1 MIKEKRFN
9 KEITS
14 YCILAVISIMC
25 VTLFCK
31 SSPIYPICD
40 LPDANTWLIQAK
52 QVLSGLVPYKDI
64 YEHKGP
70 LQIFAYLFAA
80 LPCFNRFEGLYI
92 TELVLFIIYS
102 IGVYKTSKLFGEKYN
117 LLATIISIFVISLS
131 SAFSST
137 GSSEELLLSTF
148 IWSVYFMVKNIQSN
162 QIFKPFDVLLIGAFC
177 AIRLWTKY
185 NLCFFDVILVVYV
198 LAYYIKNKWNIWKT
212 ILYYILG
219 FACVTVP
226 LLIYF
231 AVKGALYDLFYV
243 YFYIVIFK
251 YYTAVGSIH
260 NYNTFIIKALT
271 VMPVILCMLP
281 NIIDIRSK
289 NRKKEDV
296 FYLIT
301 FFLFLIY
308 IVYSSTWWSYYFLD
322 LFAFLIF
329 FVTKSLNNKP
339 KFSLP
344 ILIVV
349 IASMFVIN
357 SSQIETFKFD
367 KSEYKQFEIA
377 EIVNSVDNPK
387 LYYYQAENGGFYIY
401 SDTMPF
407 TRYFTNYN
415 INAEEATNE
424 RQKVIENKEA
434 DFVLSKQPQELEGYI
449 LVKETPIP
457 NWDVVFEEKFNKG
470 YKQYYLYEKA
480 ENLK

>member
-1 MIKEKRFN
+1 
-9 KEITS
+9 
-14 YCILAVISIMC
+14 
-25 VTLFCK
+25 
-31 SSPIYPICD
+31 
-40 LPDANTWLIQAK
+40 
-52 QVLSGLVPYKDI
+52 
-64 YEHKGP
+64 
-70 LQIFAYLFAA
+70 
-80 LPCFNRFEGLYI
+80 
-92 TELVLFIIYS
+92 
-102 IGVYKTSKLFGEKYN
+102 
-117 LLATIISIFVISLS
+117 
-131 SAFSST
+131 
-137 GSSEELLLSTF
+137 
-148 IWSVYFMVKNIQSN
+148 
-162 QIFKPFDVLLIGAFC
+162 
-177 AIRLWTKY
+177 
-185 NLCFFDVILVVYV
+185 
-198 LAYYIKNKWNIWKT
+198 
-212 ILYYILG
+212 
-219 FACVTVP
+219 
-226 LLIYF
+226 
-231 AVKGALYDLFYV
+231 
-243 YFYIVIFK
+243 
-251 YYTAVGSIH
+251 
-260 NYNTFIIKALT
+260 
-271 VMPVILCMLP
+271 MPVILCMLP

-301 FFLFLIY
+301 FFLFFIY
-308 IVYSSTWWSYYFLD
+308 IVYSSAWWSYYFLD

-387 LYYYQAENGGFYIY
+387 LYYYKAENGGFYIY

-424 RQKVIENKEA
+424 HQKVIENKEA

>member
-1 MIKEKRFN
+1 MIKEKLFN

-117 LLATIISIFVISLS
+117 LLATIISIFVVSLS
-131 SAFSST
+131 SAFSAT

-148 IWSVYFMVKNIQSN
+148 IWSVYFMVKNIQRN

-301 FFLFLIY
+301 FFLFFIY

-415 INAEEATNE
+415 INAEEVADE
-424 RQKVIENKEA
+424 RQQVIENKEA
-434 DFVLSKQPQELEGYI
+434 DFLLTIQQNDFDGYT
-449 LVKETPIP
+449 LVKETQIP
-457 NWDVVFEEKFNKG
+457 NWDVVFDEKFNKG

>member
-70 LQIFAYLFAA
+70 LQIFAYLFVA

-117 LLATIISIFVISLS
+117 LLATIISIFVVSLS
-131 SAFSST
+131 SAFSAT

-148 IWSVYFMVKNIQSN
+148 IWSVYFMVKNIQRN

-212 ILYYILG
+212 IIYYILG

-301 FFLFLIY
+301 FFLFFIY

-415 INAEEATNE
+415 INAEEVADE
-424 RQKVIENKEA
+424 RQQVIENKEA
-434 DFVLSKQPQELEGYI
+434 DFLLTIQQNDFDGYT
-449 LVKETPIP
+449 LVKETQIP

>member
-117 LLATIISIFVISLS
+117 LLATIISIFVVSLS
-131 SAFSST
+131 SAFSAT

-212 ILYYILG
+212 IIYYILG

-301 FFLFLIY
+301 FFLFFIY

-415 INAEEATNE
+415 INAEEVADE
-424 RQKVIENKEA
+424 RQQVIENKEA
-434 DFVLSKQPQELEGYI
+434 DFLLTIQQNDFDGYT
-449 LVKETPIP
+449 LVKETQIP
-457 NWDVVFEEKFNKG
+457 NWDVVFDEKFNKG

-480 ENLK
+480 ENIK

>member
-80 LPCFNRFEGLYI
+80 LPCFRRFEGLYI
-92 TELVLFIIYS
+92 TELILFFIYS

-117 LLATIISIFVISLS
+117 LLATVISILVISLS

-162 QIFKPFDVLLIGAFC
+162 ETFKEFDVLLIGAFC

-198 LAYYIKNKWNIWKT
+198 LVYYIKNKWNIWKT
-212 ILYYILG
+212 VLYYILG
-219 FACVTVP
+219 FVCVTAP
-226 LLIYF
+226 LLVYF
-231 AVKGALYDLFYV
+231 AVKGGLHDLFYV

-260 NYNTFIIKALT
+260 SYATFVIKMLT
-271 VMPVILCMLP
+271 VIPVILCMLP

-289 NRKKEDV
+289 KRKKEDI

-301 FFLFLIY
+301 FFLFFIY

-329 FVTKSLNNKP
+329 FVTKSLNNKI

-344 ILIVV
+344 ILTVV
-349 IASMFVIN
+349 IALMFVIN
-357 SSQIETFKFD
+357 SSQIESFKYD
-367 KSEYKQFEIA
+367 RSEYKQFEIA
-377 EIVNSVDNPK
+377 EIVNTVDNPK

-415 INAEEATNE
+415 INADESKKE
-424 RQKVIENKEA
+424 RQQVIANKEA
-434 DFVLSKQPQELEGYI
+434 DFVLSKQPQDLEGYI

-457 NWDVVFEEKFNKG
+457 NWDVVFEEKFDKC
-470 YKQYYLYEKA
+470 YKHYYLYEKT
-480 ENLK
+480 ENLE

>member
-14 YCILAVISIMC
+14 YFILAVISIMC

-80 LPCFNRFEGLYI
+80 LPCFKRLEGLYI
-92 TELVLFIIYS
+92 TELVLFLIYS

-117 LLATIISIFVISLS
+117 LLATIISIFVVSLS

-301 FFLFLIY
+301 FFLFFIY
-308 IVYSSTWWSYYFLD
+308 IVYSSAWWSYYFLD

-415 INAEEATNE
+415 INAEEVADE
-424 RQKVIENKEA
+424 RQQVIENKEA
-434 DFVLSKQPQELEGYI
+434 DFLLTIQQNDFDGYT
-449 LVKETPIP
+449 LVKETQIP
-457 NWDVVFEEKFNKG
+457 NWDVVFDEKFNKG

>member
-9 KEITS
+9 KEITP

-80 LPCFNRFEGLYI
+80 LPCFRRFEGLYI
-92 TELVLFIIYS
+92 TELVLFFIYS

-117 LLATIISIFVISLS
+117 LLATVISIL
-131 SAFSST
+131 AFSLT

-148 IWSVYFMVKNIQSN
+148 IWSIYFMVKNIQN
-162 QIFKPFDVLLIGAFC
+162 NEPFKEFDVLLIGAFF

-219 FACVTVP
+219 FVCVTAP

-231 AVKGALYDLFYV
+231 AVKGGLYDLFYV

-260 NYNTFIIKALT
+260 GYNTFVIKTLT
-271 VMPVILCMLP
+271 VIPVILCMLP
-281 NIIDIRSK
+281 NIINIRSK
-289 NRKKEDV
+289 KRKKEDV

-301 FFLFLIY
+301 FFLFFIY
-308 IVYSSTWWSYYFLD
+308 IVCSSTWWPYYFLD

-329 FVTKSLNNKP
+329 FVTKSLNNKV

-344 ILIVV
+344 ILTVV

-357 SSQIETFKFD
+357 SSQIESLKYD
-367 KSEYKQFEIA
+367 RSEYKQFEIA
-377 EIVNSVDNPK
+377 EIVNTVDNPK

-415 INAEEATNE
+415 INADESKKE
-424 RQKVIENKEA
+424 RQQVIENKEA
-434 DFVLSKQPQELEGYI
+434 DFLLTVQQHNFDGYT
-449 LVKETPIP
+449 LVKETRIP
-457 NWDVVFEEKFNKG
+457 NWDVQKFDQR
-470 YKQYYLYEKA
+470 YKQYYLYEKT

>member
-14 YCILAVISIMC
+14 YFILAVISIMC

-70 LQIFAYLFAA
+70 LQIFAYLFSA
-80 LPCFNRFEGLYI
+80 LPCFKRLEGLYI
-92 TELVLFIIYS
+92 TELVLFLIYS

-212 ILYYILG
+212 IIYYILG

-308 IVYSSTWWSYYFLD
+308 IVYSST
-322 LFAFLIF
+322 
-329 FVTKSLNNKP
+329 
-339 KFSLP
+339 
-344 ILIVV
+344 
-349 IASMFVIN
+349 
-357 SSQIETFKFD
+357 
-367 KSEYKQFEIA
+367 
-377 EIVNSVDNPK
+377 
-387 LYYYQAENGGFYIY
+387 
-401 SDTMPF
+401 
-407 TRYFTNYN
+407 
-415 INAEEATNE
+415 
-424 RQKVIENKEA
+424 
-434 DFVLSKQPQELEGYI
+434 
-449 LVKETPIP
+449 
-457 NWDVVFEEKFNKG
+457 
-470 YKQYYLYEKA
+470 
-480 ENLK
+480 

>member
-117 LLATIISIFVISLS
+117 LLATIISIFVVSLS
-131 SAFSST
+131 SAFSAT

-148 IWSVYFMVKNIQSN
+148 IWSVYFMVKNIQRN
-162 QIFKPFDVLLIGAFC
+162 QTFKPFDVLLIGAFC

-212 ILYYILG
+212 IIYYILG

-301 FFLFLIY
+301 FFLFFIY

-415 INAEEATNE
+415 INAEEVADE
-424 RQKVIENKEA
+424 RQQVIENKEA
-434 DFVLSKQPQELEGYI
+434 DFLLTIQQNDFDGYT
-449 LVKETPIP
+449 LVKETQIP
-457 NWDVVFEEKFNKG
+457 NWDVVFDEKFNKG

>member
-92 TELVLFIIYS
+92 TELVLFLIYS

-148 IWSVYFMVKNIQSN
+148 IWSVYFMVKNIQRN

-301 FFLFLIY
+301 FFLFFIY
-308 IVYSSTWWSYYFLD
+308 IVYSSAWWSYYFLD

-415 INAEEATNE
+415 INAEEVADE
-424 RQKVIENKEA
+424 RQQVIENKEA
-434 DFVLSKQPQELEGYI
+434 DFLLTIQQNDFDGYT
-449 LVKETPIP
+449 LVKETQIP
-457 NWDVVFEEKFNKG
+457 NWDVVFDEKFNKG